1 MEIKVKFHPHWDD
14 YFQEKE
20 LGILIPAYTG
30 SPGNASPWPSPISR
44 RPRSWRLSLVYFV
57 CLILTMNCAALIFQ
71 DSRPGS
77 FNNIKRNVVRFLP
90 FISHVVAPPSVA
102 FALQRAAD
110 REASLLVPGEP
121 IPDSVLESS
130 LASWICSKDGS
141 EWSQRARSARQSLL
155 DSKQLRQRSVKEA
168 GSEARICEA
177 DWGNDSPDLRSIA
190 HIGYDPASK
199 AVEKSKIVGVQNA
212 DSANDGDLVTLVT
225 QVPISR
231 LHVLEDQCTLWAGL
245 PLAASIYI
253 PVVNGRPANF
263 SGLDAA
269 VAEVLRVAKN
279 IENAGPETSCRLS
292 AEVLVE
298 NLCSSDRGEPTNALR
313 NRALRLV
320 STKAVFLSDGMHL
333 GVLIP
338 ALSPI
343 NTWYGRIGRQLAME
357 LASSAYRGGIIKQV
371 RTNQMK
377 GPLGWGLE
385 NDEKLMTAEFS
396 KWAAQQY
403 TLNTTTLGDGAAPL
417 ALMLTVKVPWFDE
430 RLRGAAYSQ
439 ALFVRHAEYLARNTT
454 WSTLGGVWAVRLAP
468 FDHVVGDQGGDEQER
483 ANIALFLRHKEA
495 AMKGK
500 YVPAVGLQ
508 ELCYI

>member
-1 MEIKVKFHPHWDD
+1 
-14 YFQEKE
+14 
-20 LGILIPAYTG
+20 
-30 SPGNASPWPSPISR
+30 
-44 RPRSWRLSLVYFV
+44 
-57 CLILTMNCAALIFQ
+57 
-71 DSRPGS
+71 
-77 FNNIKRNVVRFLP
+77 
-90 FISHVVAPPSVA
+90 
-102 FALQRAAD
+102 
-110 REASLLVPGEP
+110 
-121 IPDSVLESS
+121 
-130 LASWICSKDGS
+130 
-141 EWSQRARSARQSLL
+141 
-155 DSKQLRQRSVKEA
+155 
-168 GSEARICEA
+168 
-177 DWGNDSPDLRSIA
+177 
-190 HIGYDPASK
+190 
-199 AVEKSKIVGVQNA
+199 
-212 DSANDGDLVTLVT
+212 
-225 QVPISR
+225 
-231 LHVLEDQCTLWAGL
+231 
-245 PLAASIYI
+245 
-253 PVVNGRPANF
+253 
-263 SGLDAA
+263 
-269 VAEVLRVAKN
+269 
-279 IENAGPETSCRLS
+279 
-292 AEVLVE
+292 
-298 NLCSSDRGEPTNALR
+298 
-313 NRALRLV
+313 
-320 STKAVFLSDGMHL
+320 
-333 GVLIP
+333 
-338 ALSPI
+338 
-343 NTWYGRIGRQLAME
+343 ME